1 MDYPTLGLDPYDILS
16 TYGSLAGDLP
26 PNFPAHCQPV
36 WCRNICAKQTPHSTM
51 RVPAMSLPRLNH
63 DSVVVPMEVQWES
76 NGSPM
81 EASMEA
87 QWKPRKLKVFNGV

>member
-1 MDYPTLGLDPYDILS
+1 MQLANSLNDDVFQGFGGRVDYPTLGLHQYDMLS

-51 RVPAMSLPRLNH
+51 RVPGGTGKRCVKWKMRSLRR
-63 DSVVVPMEVQWES
+63 SI
-76 NGSPM
+76 
-81 EASMEA
+81 
-87 QWKPRKLKVFNGV
+87 R